1 MMRWLL
7 LLLVLATDSPTAGE
21 EVGAKA
27 MFGDPSL
34 NILQFSPGKKEERPI
49 DGVLPAPAKKAAPK
63 VAPRR
68 VPPPPSALVRPP
80 KGPAPSPAV
89 ESEPVRSIGIRF
101 WVQRVNDQ
109 GKVLGEME
117 VGRLFRSGER
127 IQLVVEANTDGYLA
141 VVQQGSDGRAGLLFP
156 AHESDLQAARIQAH
170 TKFLL
175 PDERHSFIFDQ
186 QAGTERLLMVVAR
199 DRQELAA
206 LPLRREMGLADLAV
220 VRRIAA
226 RELGA
231 KNLVIEALANPDEDP
246 ATYAVNRAGSTI
258 VQEIALVH
266 EK

>member
-1 MMRWLL
+1 MSWLL
-7 LLLVLATDSPTAGE
+7 LLLVLATDPPTSGE

-34 NILQFSPGKKEERPI
+34 NILHFSPRQDEGKPI
-49 DGVLPAPAKKAAPK
+49 RKVLP
-63 VAPRR
+63 VAPEKKDTRKLAPR
-68 VPPPPSALVRPP
+68 TLPAPPSALVRPP
-80 KGPAPSPAV
+80 QDPAPSPV
-89 ESEPVRSIGIRF
+89 PESEPVRSIGIRF
-101 WVQRVNDQ
+101 WVQRVDDQ

-127 IQLVVEANTDGYLA
+127 IQLVVESNADGYLA

-156 AHESDLQAARIQAH
+156 AHESELEAARIQAH
-170 TKFLL
+170 TKVLL
-175 PDERHSFIFDQ
+175 PGARHSFIFDQ
-186 QAGTERLLMVVAR
+186 QAGTEHLLIVVAR

-206 LPLRREMGLADLAV
+206 LPLRREMGPADLTV

-231 KNLVIEALANPDEDP
+231 KNLVIEAFADPEEDP
-246 ATYAVNRAGSTI
+246 ATYAVNRAGSAI